1 MFIAKD
7 SDNAG
12 RPLAE
17 AEELK
22 PSCDV
27 HGGNLFVKL
36 HFKAVKDVPASTELV
51 NTVVTSRDE
60 SRAQFSGCGKHLV
73 AVTSSEE
80 DTPLSRQDAV

>member
-7 SDNAG
+7 RDNTG
-12 RPLAE
+12 RQLAE
-17 AEELK
+17 TEELK

-36 HFKAVKDVPASTELV
+36 HFKAVKDVPATIELI
-51 NTVVTSRDE
+51 NTVITSRDE

-73 AVTSSEE
+73 AVTSAEE
-80 DTPLSRQDAV
+80 DTSLLRQDAV